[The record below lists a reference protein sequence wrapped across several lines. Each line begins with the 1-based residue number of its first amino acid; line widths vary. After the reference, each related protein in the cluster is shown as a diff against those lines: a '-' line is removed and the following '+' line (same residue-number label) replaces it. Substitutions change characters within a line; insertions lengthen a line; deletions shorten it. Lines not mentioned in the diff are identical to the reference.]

1 MIYSI
6 SNRTTSSHKAHEETA
21 WANFHTK
28 FGRPYSPDE
37 SKVATICSLVEGA
50 FRGDPPLGT
59 EPRDPDWEVLLK
71 DFRDTVS
78 ECSKLR
84 FN

>member
-6 SNRTTSSHKAHEETA
+6 SNRIKSSHKAQWETA

-50 FRGDPPLGT
+50 FRGDPPLGS
-59 EPRDPDWEVLLK
+59 EPRDLDWEVLLK